1 MMKAFSFF
9 AFMLVGT
16 SVLLAMMT
24 GGGGM
29 SSTQLNDATGISA
42 SDTTIVVDDAAGF
55 GNTGIICMGDE
66 QIYYSS
72 KTGTTQFNIPAG
84 GRGYNGTKATIHS
97 DNTWVRT
104 EDNAAL
110 NTAYGF
116 NIGQLFDSWGLLAFP
131 IIVVKFFTTTLPLM
145 VQGNI
150 GGIFQGQ
157 LSILVDFWLVFGS
170 GFVFLL
176 IMTLISARK
185 N

>member
-1 MMKAFSFF
+1 MKAFSFF

-29 SSTQLNDATGISA
+29 SSTQLNDATGINST
-42 SDTTIVVDDAAGF
+42 DTTIVVDDAAGF
-55 GNTGIICMGDE
+55 GNTGIICMDDE

-84 GRGYNGTKATIHS
+84 GRGYNGTKAATHS

-116 NIGQLFDSWGLLAFP
+116 NIGQLFDSWGLFAFP

-150 GGIFQGQ
+150 SGIFQGQ

-170 GFVFLL
+170 GFIFLL